1 MEVIFFVIIA
11 KVEQWLITFILLSML
26 SAVLFG
32 KWTDHVKGWRHTEL
46 GDRIM
51 YITYEEMVEVKHFP
65 NSHSLMLS
73 FC

>member
-1 MEVIFFVIIA
+1 
-11 KVEQWLITFILLSML
+11 ML

-51 YITYEEMVEVKHFP
+51 YITYEEMVQVKSDE
-65 NSHSLMLS
+65 NRILDKLYLS
-73 FC
+73 ALLLCFSPC